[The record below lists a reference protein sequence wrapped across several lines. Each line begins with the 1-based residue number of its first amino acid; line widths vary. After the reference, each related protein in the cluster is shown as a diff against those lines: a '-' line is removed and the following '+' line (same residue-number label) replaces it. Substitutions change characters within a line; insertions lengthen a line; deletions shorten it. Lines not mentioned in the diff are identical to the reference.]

1 MGRDDPQVTAERVD
15 AIVTTNGLTMNGFLF
30 DCKLPPE
37 RYQMGRDDLQMT
49 AKRIDAIVT
58 TDGLTING
66 LLFDCKLPPERY
78 QDVLGL
84 PTRTI
89 DAGPPAPYGHRNNQV
104 YVFDSKGIYMTE
116 HHSSRLIESVNFI
129 FDPADSPFP
138 IERAFDGNLEF
149 NGQSIC
155 SAMTEAE
162 FEPAQ
167 MTRDFPG
174 EYSVKLGNCWI
185 GISALGRRDDRGKR
199 GNPRYLVRVS
209 VCF

>member
-1 MGRDDPQVTAERVD
+1 MGRDDPQV
-15 AIVTTNGLTMNGFLF
+15 
-30 DCKLPPE
+30 
-37 RYQMGRDDLQMT
+37 T

-66 LLFDCKLPPERY
+66 LRFDSKLPLERY
-78 QDVLGL
+78 QDALGL

-104 YVFDSKGIYMTE
+104 HVFDSEGIYLTE

-129 FDPADSPFP
+129 FDPTDSPFP
-138 IERAFDGNLEF
+138 IERAFDGRLEF

-155 SAMTEAE
+155 SGMTDAD

-167 MTRDFPG
+167 MTRDLPG

-185 GISALGRRDDRGKR
+185 GISTLGRRDARGKR
-199 GNPRYLVRVS
+199 SKPRYVVRVS